1 VRELVP
7 HVTDPEQE
15 QPLELQQTL
24 AYRDIQDV
32 GRRVQTAQRYGTYP
46 EAVAARFE
54 GWKLSHRFAFR
65 YVWFTSF
72 AMFLIGMYAGRY
84 GLLRYPLRPS
94 PLIKRV
100 MLTAFPIWLLL
111 GILTTYGPQV
121 LGPLYFKIHWKV
133 LSLAW
138 TLHAP
143 AGSLFY
149 VSTILFLFT
158 RYPQWVQTLAPL
170 GSLGRMGLTSYLTQS
185 VVGTF
190 LYYGYGFG
198 LRTTLG
204 FLASV
209 LLAAVIFALQIAF
222 SRWWLRRFRFGPC
235 EWLWRSMTYGSL
247 QPMKRE
253 RSEAQ

>member
-1 VRELVP
+1 
-7 HVTDPEQE
+7 
-15 QPLELQQTL
+15 
-24 AYRDIQDV
+24 
-32 GRRVQTAQRYGTYP
+32 
-46 EAVAARFE
+46 
-54 GWKLSHRFAFR
+54 
-65 YVWFTSF
+65 
-72 AMFLIGMYAGRY
+72 
-84 GLLRYPLRPS
+84 
-94 PLIKRV
+94 
-100 MLTAFPIWLLL
+100 
-111 GILTTYGPQV
+111 
-121 LGPLYFKIHWKV
+121 

-209 LLAAVIFALQIAF
+209 LLAAVIFALQMAF

-235 EWLWRSMTYGSL
+235 EWLWRSMTYGSF

-253 RSEAQ
+253 RSGAG